1 MLKLGENQTLTVAR
15 RTEHGIYLTD
25 REDGEE
31 VLLPRHYLTGREQ
44 EGDSLEVFLYLDSED
59 RPVATTDQPKLR
71 LHEVGRLKVCA
82 TGKLGAFL
90 DWGLPKD
97 LFLPYA
103 NQTTPVR
110 KGQEILCAP
119 ILDKS
124 GRLAATMN
132 VYEWLETGSHFRA
145 GDWTEGTAYEKSGNF
160 GIFVAVEDRYSA
172 LLPRKE
178 LTRDVAVGEK
188 LRVRV
193 TRVLPDGRLDLSLRE
208 TAVRQMDEDAEKL
221 LSYLSKNGTI
231 PFTDKAEPSL
241 IRNTFAMSKNEFKRA
256 VGHLLKEGRIAI
268 GTDRI
273 EKKD

>member
-44 EGDSLEVFLYLDSED
+44 EGDFLEVFLYLDSED

-145 GDWTEGTAYEKSGNF
+145 GDWTEGTAYEKSGSF

-256 VGHLLKEGRIAI
+256 VGHLLKEGQIAI